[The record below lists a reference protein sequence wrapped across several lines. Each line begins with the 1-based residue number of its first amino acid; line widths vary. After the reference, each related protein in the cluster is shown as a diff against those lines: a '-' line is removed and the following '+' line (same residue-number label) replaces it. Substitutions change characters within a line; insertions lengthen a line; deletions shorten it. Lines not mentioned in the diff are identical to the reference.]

1 MLRRGWC
8 GGSPSNLHPNPN
20 PNPNPS
26 LNPNPNP
33 NPNRNPNPHQVRR
46 LSFGRDKSKPKEE
59 GKGMTRSMSF
69 GSKSSRKPADL
80 VLPMGA
86 APLVTPPPSSS
97 LSPKSPGGAAE
108 PDQDGMSDLEL
119 SNYLEHLERNHEKEK
134 EAFNREQK

>member
-1 MLRRGWC
+1 MSAAKGM
-8 GGSPSNLHPNPN
+8 
-20 PNPNPS
+20 
-26 LNPNPNP
+26 
-33 NPNRNPNPHQVRR
+33 VRR

-80 VLPMGA
+80 VLPVGA